1 MDDQLQEWI
10 RWGVGLVIVA
20 YIRYTHSQ
28 VDKLRERLS
37 QVEHDVAAAS
47 INNVTLARLENE
59 LTSLSKV
66 VYKIAGH
73 LGIQTGD

>member
-1 MDDQLQEWI
+1 MDAQLQEWI
-10 RWGVGLVIVA
+10 RWGIGLVLVA
-20 YIRYTHSQ
+20 YVRYTHTQ

-37 QVEHDVAAAS
+37 EVEHDVAAAS
-47 INNVTLARLENE
+47 TNNVTLIRLEKE

-66 VYKIAGH
+66 VYRIAGH